1 MPSELQRKSADYIRS
16 EREKRIFNSIIT
28 QLERS
33 NDIYEAEKIIRE
45 SKCSLQMKRALLNE
59 EKIVLE
65 KRENE
70 LNYLTSSPIS
80 LSPLNKLRRRFI
92 RRLNET
98 LLSPFKYCIN
108 NVQNSLGSD
117 VSSHFQFNSWI
128 ILHNIITFFI
138 ILLPF
143 ICIPHIIMIYDD
155 VKYSSDNDINST
167 QKNFRNVEEKFCVI
181 KNSSLKFNALDI
193 LVADVSYF
201 KTITKIYLLF

>member
-1 MPSELQRKSADYIRS
+1 MCSDINRKSADYIRS
-16 EREKRIFNSIIT
+16 EREKRTFESLLF

-45 SKCSLQMKRALLNE
+45 SKCSLTLKRALLNE

-70 LNYLTSSPIS
+70 LNYLTSSGIS
-80 LSPLNKLRRRFI
+80 LSPINKIRRRFI
-92 RRLNET
+92 RILNET

-128 ILHNIITFFI
+128 ILHNLITFFI

-143 ICIPHIIMIYDD
+143 ICIPHMIMIYDD
-155 VKYSSDNDINST
+155 ITYSSNGNAT
-167 QKNFRNVEEKFCVI
+167 LRNEEEKFCVI
-181 KNSSLKFNALDI
+181 ENSSLKFDALDI
-193 LVADVSYF
+193 LVADVSL
-201 KTITKIYLLF
+201 KTIL

>member
-1 MPSELQRKSADYIRS
+1 MPSEIGRQSTDLIRS
-16 EREKRIFNSIIT
+16 DREKRTFQSIIS

-45 SKCSLQMKRALLNE
+45 SKFSLTLKRSLLNE

-65 KRENE
+65 KRENDI
-70 LNYLTSSPIS
+70 NYLTSSPIS

-92 RRLNET
+92 RTLNET

-108 NVQNSLGSD
+108 NVQNSLGTD

-143 ICIPHIIMIYDD
+143 ICVPHIIMIFDD
-155 VKYSSDNDINST
+155 VKYSAD
-167 QKNFRNVEEKFCVI
+167 RNVTKFSYRREEETFCVI

-193 LVADVSYF
+193 LVADVSF
-201 KTITKIYLLF
+201 KTNI